1 MAKIHKQYTTE
12 IFDNLK
18 YRPTWLPGMS
28 ICLGTVGLIEDGIFR
43 PITSLENLKIPFEEI
58 IDIER
63 DSIDYN
69 SKTGVSITFKAAG
82 ELNPK
87 FEAINEASAGVLI
100 EFSRSGAIVLQLR
113 GVANHRISDQSTLY
127 KELMRS
133 IIIGDKDQW
142 QRKWVV
148 ITEVIRAESATIMI
162 SNSMNSKLELKASG
176 TIAPTSLV
184 DASANLSIVKEN
196 QVSTKII
203 SKSGL
208 TPLYRGVRV
217 KKKYLWLFDEVQ
229 VASSDTPEIDDV
241 FGGANPNEDSMYD
254 SIRE

>member
-1 MAKIHKQYTTE
+1 MAKIYKLYTRE

-18 YRPTWLPGMS
+18 YRPTWLPGTPIS
-28 ICLGTVGLIEDGIFR
+28 LGTIGLIEDGVFR
-43 PITSLENLKIPFEEI
+43 PITSLRKLNIPFEEV
-58 IDIER
+58 IDLDR

-69 SKTGVSITFKAAG
+69 SKTGVAITFKAAG
-82 ELNPK
+82 ELNQK
-87 FEAINEASAGVLI
+87 FEAISEASAGALI
-100 EFSRSGAIVLQLR
+100 EFSRVGAIILQLR
-113 GVANHRISDQSTLY
+113 GVAIHRISDQATLN
-127 KELMRS
+127 KEMMRS
-133 IIIGDKDQW
+133 IIIGGKDQW

-148 ITEVIRAESATIMI
+148 ITEVINAESATIMI

-241 FGGANPNEDSMYD
+241 FGGANPNEDSIYD